1 MSETKPKELLDQAIR
16 DMAGAFSARLFAIG
30 VELGIFKDLHQ
41 NGRSTSEQIATRMG
55 LNERYLREWL
65 YGIVLSGYLEFDITT
80 REAWLSPQQ
89 EQVLV
94 QEGGRFAQ
102 FGTFKLLNSALLPY
116 EKLLSVFRAGGGVG
130 FEDYPPALWEAL
142 DHTGCSC

>member
-1 MSETKPKELLDQAIR
+1 
-16 DMAGAFSARLFAIG
+16 
-30 VELGIFKDLHQ
+30 
-41 NGRSTSEQIATRMG
+41 MG

-116 EKLLSVFRAGGGVG
+116 E
-130 FEDYPPALWEAL
+130 
-142 DHTGCSC
+142 